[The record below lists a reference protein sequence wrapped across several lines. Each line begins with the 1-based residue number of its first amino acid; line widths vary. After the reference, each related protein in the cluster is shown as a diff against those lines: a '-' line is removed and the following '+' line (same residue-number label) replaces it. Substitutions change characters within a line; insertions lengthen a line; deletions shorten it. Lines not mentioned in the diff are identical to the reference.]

1 MPGKILQNCE
11 HEGHL
16 DPPFGK
22 HYHFSFDLITGV
34 TPYNMT
40 LVVHRFA
47 NMAKLAWSPL
57 NGASRRAAAPV
68 TRRGSI

>member
-40 LVVHRFA
+40 LVVD
-47 NMAKLAWSPL
+47 LQIWQSW
-57 NGASRRAAAPV
+57 
-68 TRRGSI
+68 RGHH